1 MITVLG
7 APESFAFVSALIL
20 MVLVGV
26 VQLIGL
32 GGDVDADGP
41 ATESLDLLNWL
52 GFGRV
57 PLMVLLVVFLGS
69 FGSTGLLIEQ
79 ACHDLF
85 GTRLSPLFAV
95 PAALAAS
102 VPLTALG
109 ARLLAKLLPRDETSA
124 VSLDSLVGEYAR
136 IITGRAAAGSPARA
150 RVEDRHGQ
158 PHFVMV
164 EPNSQ
169 DQVFEEGEAIL
180 LVRRE
185 ENLFRAISR
194 GEHRLPHIGV

>member
-1 MITVLG
+1 MIAVLG
-7 APESFAFVSALIL
+7 APESIAFVAALIL

-26 VQLIGL
+26 VQLIGI
-32 GGDVDADGP
+32 GGDVDADAP
-41 ATESLDLLNWL
+41 AAASVDLLSWL

-57 PLMVLLVVFLGS
+57 PVMVLLIVFLGS

-79 ACHDLF
+79 LAHDMF
-85 GTRLSPLFAV
+85 GTLLSPLFAV
-95 PAALAAS
+95 PGALAAS

-109 ARLLAKLLPRDETSA
+109 ARILAKLLPRDETSA
-124 VSLDSLVGEYAR
+124 VSLDSLIGEYAR
-136 IITGRAAAGSPARA
+136 VTTGRAAAGSPARA

-164 EPNSQ
+164 EPNSH

-185 ENLFRAISR
+185 DNLFRAISR
-194 GEHRLPHIGV
+194 GDHRLPHIGV